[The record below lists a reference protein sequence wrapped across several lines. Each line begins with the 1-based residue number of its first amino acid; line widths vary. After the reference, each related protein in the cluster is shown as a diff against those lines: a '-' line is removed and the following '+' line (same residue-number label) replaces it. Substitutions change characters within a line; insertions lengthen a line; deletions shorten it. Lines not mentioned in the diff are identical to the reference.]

1 MIQRIQSVYLLG
13 AFVSNGVLGFITPL
27 FYQGGQA
34 VYFMHN
40 LTYTGLFSVS
50 NALTL
55 VSLMSYKKRHQQ
67 IVLNR
72 INLVVNLILLGLFVQ
87 SSLSVSGGASASE
100 KGIGLLLPVF
110 SIVFLV
116 LANKAIQKDEAL
128 VKSVDRLR

>member
-13 AFVSNGVLGFITPL
+13 AFVCNGVLGFVTPL
-27 FYQGGQA
+27 FYQHGQA

-55 VSLMSYKKRHQQ
+55 VSVFTYKKRRQQ
-67 IVLNR
+67 IALNR
-72 INLVVNLILLGLFVQ
+72 VNLVVNLILLGLFVQ
-87 SSLSVSGGASASE
+87 SSLSVSGGAPASE